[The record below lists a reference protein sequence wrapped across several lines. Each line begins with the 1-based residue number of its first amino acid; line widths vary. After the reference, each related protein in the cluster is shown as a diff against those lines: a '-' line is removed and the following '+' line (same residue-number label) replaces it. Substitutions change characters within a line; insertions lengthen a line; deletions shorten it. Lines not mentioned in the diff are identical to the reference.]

1 MYKIFTP
8 KCSTLYLISD
18 LFKHFGGCM
27 IRLLLALASIF
38 LITLP
43 TTATLRGQIVD
54 SNNSPIPNAQVMLNS
69 NTPTYVT
76 DKDGNITEALYS
88 RTTFSD
94 KDGNF
99 VFENTSVINQYR
111 RQTAAVAITV
121 NKGVLSFT
129 FPKSTNAEIHLSTV
143 NGRTLLR
150 DKLHCEQN
158 RAVPVKSTSFARNSV
173 VAYSI
178 RYDNVILT
186 GKLLL
191 SANCSLRSVPV
202 VQDTRFGIVS
212 EPDTITIKK
221 FGFTSRTKT
230 FQSDVTNLDTLILQ
244 PDAIER
250 KVDSLLALMS
260 LAEKIGQMTQA
271 ERGTLGPNEVKDLF
285 IGSVLSGGGSAPS
298 QNTPAAWADM
308 VDKFQNEALATPRKI
323 PILYGVDAV
332 HGHNNLKN
340 AVLFPHNIGM
350 GCTGNSALVKK
361 AAEITAIEVAATG
374 IRWTFAPC
382 IAVPRD
388 ERWGRTYEG
397 FAETPEL
404 TSLMADAAVRG
415 FQGNILSSNT
425 SIAACAK
432 HFVGDG
438 GTTYNSSTKFI
449 IDQGDTRISED
460 ELRQIHLPGY
470 IAAIRAEVA
479 TVMASYSSFNGTKM
493 HYHKYLLTDVLKKE
507 LGFQGF
513 LVSDYDG
520 IDTTK
525 TMTYSEAIKLGINAG
540 IDMVMV
546 PNKYREFITTLKALV
561 DSKDVPVSRIDDA
574 VRRILRV
581 KYHLGIFD
589 KPLAD
594 RTLIPLVGQA
604 SHRAVAKECV
614 SQSMVVLKN
623 ENSALPL
630 KKQGQNIVV
639 SGLHANDI
647 GLQCGGW
654 SMDWQGKA
662 GAITS
667 GTTILKGMQTLST
680 QITSSPSSAVTNG
693 KDIAVVVIGENPYAE
708 GRGDATDLRVQ
719 SSMVSL
725 IKSYSDAKV
734 PVVAVIISGRPL
746 VIDDIAPMCS
756 AIVAA
761 WLPGTEGQGVA
772 DVLFGDYKPT
782 GKLSM
787 TWPKAGQFP
796 INVGDSG
803 VEPMYPYGHGLTY

>member
-1 MYKIFTP
+1 
-8 KCSTLYLISD
+8 
-18 LFKHFGGCM
+18 M
-27 IRLLLALASIF
+27 IRLLLVITSF
-38 LITLP
+38 VLITVP
-43 TTATLRGQIVD
+43 TAAALRGQIVD
-54 SNNSPIPNAQVMLNS
+54 INNSPIPNAQISLHSV
-69 NTPTYVT
+69 TPTPVY
-76 DKDGNITEALYS
+76 DNDGNIIMQLYS
-88 RTTFSD
+88 QTAFSD
-94 KDGNF
+94 KDGKF
-99 VFENTSVINQYR
+99 SFEKTTVKNQYR
-111 RQTAAVAITV
+111 RWTATVAITL
-121 NKGVLSFT
+121 NNGVLSLT

-143 NGRTLLR
+143 NGRILFR
-150 DKLHCEQN
+150 DKIKCEEN
-158 RAVPVKSTSFARNSV
+158 HAVYVKSKVLINNSIV
-173 VAYSI
+173 VYAI
-178 RYDNVILT
+178 RYDNVTLT
-186 GKLLL
+186 GKLLHSGSYQIRGVPDVQSKHFAAL
-191 SANCSLRSVPV
+191 SL
-202 VQDTRFGIVS
+202 
-212 EPDTITIKK
+212 PDTITVKK
-221 FGFTSRTKT
+221 FGFTSRMKV
-230 FQSDVTNLDTLILQ
+230 VTAGAENIDTVTLQ
-244 PDAIER
+244 PDAIEH

-271 ERGTLGPNEVKDLF
+271 ERGSLGNNTVKDLYL
-285 IGSVLSGGGSAPS
+285 GSVLSGGGSAPS
-298 QNTPAAWADM
+298 QNTPTGWADM
-308 VDKFQNEALATPRKI
+308 IDKFQNEALATPRKI

-332 HGHNNLKN
+332 HGHNNLKD

-350 GCTGNSALVKK
+350 GCTGNPALVKK

-388 ERWGRTYEG
+388 ERWGRTFEG

-404 TSLMADAAVRG
+404 TSRMADAAVRG
-415 FQGNILSSNT
+415 FQGTILSSNT
-425 SIAACAK
+425 SVAACAK

-493 HYHKYLLTDVLKKE
+493 HYHKYLLTDVLKNE
-507 LGFQGF
+507 LGFNGF
-513 LVSDYDG
+513 IVSDYDG

-546 PNKYREFITTLKALV
+546 PNKFREFITTLKALV
-561 DSKDVPVSRIDDA
+561 ESKDVSVSRIDDA

-581 KYHLGIFD
+581 KYHLGIFE
-589 KPLAD
+589 KPFAD
-594 RTLIPLVGQA
+594 RALISLVGQT
-604 SHRAVAKECV
+604 SHRDVAKECV

-623 ENSALPL
+623 ENGVLPL

-639 SGLHANDI
+639 SGMHANDI

-654 SMDWQGKA
+654 SMDWQGRT
-662 GAITS
+662 GAITA
-667 GTTILKGMQTLST
+667 GTTILQGIQKLST
-680 QITSSPSSAVTNG
+680 QITSSPSSAITNG
-693 KDIAVVVIGENPYAE
+693 KDIAVVVFGENPYAE
-708 GRGDATDLRVQ
+708 GYGDGTDLRVQ
-719 SSMVSL
+719 SNIVNM
-725 IKSYSDAKV
+725 IKSYSDAKI

-746 VIDDIAPMCS
+746 IIDDIAPMCS

-772 DVLFGDYKPT
+772 DVLFGNHKPT

-787 TWPKAGQFP
+787 TWPKMGQIP
-796 INVGDSG
+796 INAGDSG